1 MQCSNSISILRNLQ
15 LSLIWQF
22 AIFHKLFSNHAG
34 VVSMKHRLVVHRRP
48 DKRPCGTMVRELV
61 LRTHPRFFA
70 RHCVRLV
77 IIAAVAVC
85 GLAPVVAAKAAS
97 YAGIVM
103 DAKTGKVLYGHR
115 EDARQGPASLTKMMT
130 LYLLFEAMENGEVS
144 KKTRIKVSKHA
155 ASMPPS
161 KLGIPA
167 GGSVSAEQAILSLV
181 TKSANDIAAAVGE
194 HLGGTESGFAKKMTA
209 KARALGMGST
219 TFRNASGLPNSSQ
232 LTTARDMAILGVA
245 LREHF
250 PQYYGYFSTR
260 VFAYGKKRMGN
271 HNRLLGQ
278 VKGMDGIKTGYTKAS
293 GFNLVSSVERDGRSI
308 VAVVLGGKSG
318 KARNEQMAT
327 LIERHISKASRGGD
341 NLIVAKVRNRNPA
354 RETIETAEETV
365 VADATVQLP
374 MKRPA
379 EISRL
384 KSQDPVA
391 ERIATAHTV
400 SAASLQADTKKGF
413 RDGSDFDIAAIEA
426 KLRSISARNLPI
438 PSPAPSSG
446 PTDPIMTAASK
457 EDKIGKLALMTE
469 NASPAEQAIEHQ
481 IPAGWQI
488 QIGAAPSL
496 GGANQLLETAR
507 AKAPKTLSSVR
518 DHTETVS
525 KGDATLY
532 RARFAGFASKEEA
545 WSACDQLKKKKF
557 ACIALSN

>member
-1 MQCSNSISILRNLQ
+1 
-15 LSLIWQF
+15 
-22 AIFHKLFSNHAG
+22 
-34 VVSMKHRLVVHRRP
+34 
-48 DKRPCGTMVRELV
+48 MVRELV

-70 RHCVRLV
+70 RHCARL
-77 IIAAVAVC
+77 IIVAAAVFT

-103 DAKTGKVLYGHR
+103 DAKTGKVLHGHR

-130 LYLLFEAMENGEVS
+130 LYLLFEAMEEGRV
-144 KKTRIKVSKHA
+144 KKTTRIKVSKHA

-161 KLGIPA
+161 KLGVPA
-167 GGSVSAEQAILSLV
+167 GGSVTAEQAILSLV

-209 KARALGMGST
+209 RARALGMSST
-219 TFRNASGLPNSSQ
+219 TFRNASGLPNSGQ
-232 LTTARDMAILGVA
+232 LTTARDMAVLGIA

-318 KARNEQMAT
+318 KSRNEQMAT
-327 LIERHISKASRGGD
+327 LINRYISKASRGGD
-341 NLIVAKVRNRNPA
+341 NLVVAKARIRNNAPEINDA
-354 RETIETAEETV
+354 PETIV
-365 VADATVQLP
+365 VAEATAPLP
-374 MKRPA
+374 KKRPA

-384 KSQDPVA
+384 SSADPVA

-400 SAASLQADTKKGF
+400 SAASLQADTQKAF
-413 RDGSDFDIAAIEA
+413 RNGSNFDIAAIEE

-446 PTDPIMTAASK
+446 KPDPIVTAVSK
-457 EDKIGKLALMTE
+457 EDRVGKLALLAEPET
-469 NASPAEQAIEHQ
+469 AAEQAIDQQVPE
-481 IPAGWQI
+481 GWQI

-496 GGANQLLETAR
+496 DGANQLLESAR
-507 AKAPKTLSSVR
+507 SKVPNALSSVR
-518 DHTETVS
+518 DHTETVE
-525 KGDATLY
+525 KGNSTLY
-532 RARFAGFASKEEA
+532 RARFAGFASKDDA
-545 WSACDQLKKKKF
+545 WSACNQLKKKKF